1 MVGLHQRQQFGFRD
15 GIDLIDGHDEGP
27 VELPQMG
34 EQHGVPEVRGPG
46 LRQPDHHVGL
56 VQGREGRL
64 HQGLVQGPFGVND
77 SGSVQ
82 EEQLRLRQVDD
93 TQQPKARGLG
103 LGRSDGQLVPHQP
116 VQQRGFAHVG
126 IADEG
131 DVAAFERFS
140 VFGDHWLTG

>member
-1 MVGLHQRQQFGFRD
+1 
-15 GIDLIDGHDEGP
+15 
-27 VELPQMG
+27 MG

-56 VQGREGRL
+56 VQGGEGRL

-93 TQQPKARGLG
+93 TQQAKARGLG

-131 DVAAFERFS
+131 DVAAFERFRFSFS
-140 VFGDHWLTG
+140 VFGDHWLTD